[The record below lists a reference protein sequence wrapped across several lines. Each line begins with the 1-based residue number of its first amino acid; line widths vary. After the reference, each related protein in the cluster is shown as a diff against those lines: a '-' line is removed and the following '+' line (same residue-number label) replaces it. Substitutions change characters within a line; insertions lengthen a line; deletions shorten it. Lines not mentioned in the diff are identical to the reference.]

1 MNGTRSELFEKLIEK
16 IDESYDLMS
25 EYDSLPHN
33 YGSGEYLYQSES
45 QIIHVVGEHP
55 GITAKGLSELIRK
68 TPSFCSQNIRKLKKK
83 DCIVQVRN
91 EQNARE
97 FFLELTE
104 KGRGIY
110 RDHKKFEDACLM
122 RTMEGLKAFQ
132 DEDIEIFIEMQEKI
146 NDSFREDVTESRK
159 NSRKW

>member
-1 MNGTRSELFEKLIEK
+1 MSRKRSELFEKMIDK
-16 IDESYDLMS
+16 INESYDLMS

-33 YGSGEYLYQSES
+33 YGGEEYLYQSES

-55 GITAKGLSELIRK
+55 GITARELSDLIRK

-83 DCIVQVRN
+83 DCIAQIRN

-97 FFLELTE
+97 YFLELTE

-122 RTMEGLKAFQ
+122 RTLENLQAFS
-132 DEDIEIFIEMQEKI
+132 DEDIGKFIEMQEKI
-146 NDSFREDVTESRK
+146 NASFREDVAESKK
-159 NSRKW
+159 NGRKW